1 MDQVVSAPQYKMATK
16 PYQHQIDYLKRSRWK
31 AAYALF
37 SDMGTGKTKMLLDEM
52 GMLHA
57 EELLDSVLI
66 TSGKGNYKTWV
77 GEIRKHLHRDTDALV
92 CVWDGADTVR
102 SRMERQAFLKDTPR
116 LRILL
121 VNIEGIASSDRCYTF
136 VKQFLATSRRRMA
149 VVDESTLIK
158 NHEAVRTCRMQ
169 VLGHACEFRRI
180 ATGNPTPNSPLDLWG
195 QFEFLG
201 GRLLGHSSF
210 FSFRARYAVLSDVHI
225 GNGRTR
231 KVVVAHKNLD
241 ELNRVLAGH
250 AYRVRKEDCLDL
262 PPKVYQIRE
271 VEFHPQQRKMYQD
284 MKKLALATL
293 NEAGDQA
300 SSSMVVGQMSK
311 MHQILCGQVID
322 DDGVV
327 REVPTMRMEALL
339 DTVRES
345 GRQTIVW
352 CAYRSNVRAVAH
364 ALREEFGPGCV
375 SEFYGDTSSDA
386 RQRAIDDFQEGRTH
400 FFVATPHTAGRG
412 LTLTAAKTVV
422 YYSNSYDLELR
433 SQSEDRCH
441 RIGQTESVTYVD
453 LMVPGTL
460 DGKIVEALRRKINV
474 AAEILG
480 DGYKEWLI

>member
-1 MDQVVSAPQYKMATK
+1 
-16 PYQHQIDYLKRSRWK
+16 
-31 AAYALF
+31 
-37 SDMGTGKTKMLLDEM
+37 
-52 GMLHA
+52 
-57 EELLDSVLI
+57 
-66 TSGKGNYKTWV
+66 
-77 GEIRKHLHRDTDALV
+77 
-92 CVWDGADTVR
+92 
-102 SRMERQAFLKDTPR
+102 
-116 LRILL
+116 
-121 VNIEGIASSDRCYTF
+121 
-136 VKQFLATSRRRMA
+136 
-149 VVDESTLIK
+149 
-158 NHEAVRTCRMQ
+158 
-169 VLGHACEFRRI
+169 
-180 ATGNPTPNSPLDLWG
+180 
-195 QFEFLG
+195 
-201 GRLLGHSSF
+201 
-210 FSFRARYAVLSDVHI
+210 
-225 GNGRTR
+225 
-231 KVVVAHKNLD
+231 
-241 ELNRVLAGH
+241 
-250 AYRVRKEDCLDL
+250 
-262 PPKVYQIRE
+262 
-271 VEFHPQQRKMYQD
+271 MYQD